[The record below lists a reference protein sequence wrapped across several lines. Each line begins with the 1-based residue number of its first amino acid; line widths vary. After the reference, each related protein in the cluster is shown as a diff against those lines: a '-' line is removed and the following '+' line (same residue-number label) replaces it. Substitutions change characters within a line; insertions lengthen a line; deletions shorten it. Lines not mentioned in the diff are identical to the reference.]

1 MSNLKVANIVNPT
14 TADTTPTDNLSKQ
27 VCKAWV
33 NFNGTGTVAI
43 RDSFNVSSITDNGTG
58 NYQVNFTQNMTSA
71 NYSVTAGAA
80 KKDANNDGNMIAQVN
95 GYNNGISNPNK
106 VSSCHVIT
114 SLGTQAPTFDSGVVT
129 VQIFGG

>member
-58 NYQVNFTQNMTSA
+58 DYTVNFSQAMSNTVYCSNITYGNISSSLQLRSLYEGTL
-71 NYSVTAGAA
+71 YSQRFFITEVKT
-80 KKDANNDGNMIAQVN
+80 NT
-95 GYNNGISNPNK
+95 GIDTPIN
-106 VSSCHVIT
+106 H
-114 SLGTQAPTFDSGVVT
+114 
-129 VQIFGG
+129 VQIFGS